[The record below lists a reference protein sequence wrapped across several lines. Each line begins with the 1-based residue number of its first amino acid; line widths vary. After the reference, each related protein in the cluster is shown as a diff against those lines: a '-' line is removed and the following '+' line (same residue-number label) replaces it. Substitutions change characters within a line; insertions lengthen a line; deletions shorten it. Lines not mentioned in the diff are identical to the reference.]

1 MPPEERPERASTTF
15 IAQRLDGVSASP
27 TLAMTKLSFELK
39 ARGRSIITLS
49 QGEPDFHTEPHVR
62 EAGIRAIRD
71 NRTKYTA
78 VDGMPEFKQA
88 IAEKFCRDNGL
99 HFDPDQ
105 IIVSS
110 ASKTILFNAALAILN
125 PGDEVIIPAPHWVS
139 YPDIVRVAEGLPV
152 YVPCRQ
158 NNGFRMRPED
168 LESAITPRTRML
180 ILCSPCNPTG
190 AVYSV
195 EDLKVLG
202 EVLARHPQV
211 FVMVDEIYEHLVYD
225 GLKSPSV
232 AACAPALAG
241 RILTV
246 NGMSKGYAM
255 TGWRLGFAGGPKK
268 VIEAIS
274 TLQSQN
280 TSSPNEISQI
290 AAIAA
295 LNGPQEF
302 IERNKTLFQERRDL
316 AVSML
321 NAVPGLHCGRPEGA
335 FYIFCDCTGI
345 IGKRTAQGRLIETDG
360 DFVLALLEQE
370 GVAAVHGEAFG
381 MSPFFRIS
389 YALSIDTMREAIT
402 RIERFCASSS

>member
-1 MPPEERPERASTTF
+1 MTF
-15 IAQRLDGVSASP
+15 VAQRLDRIGASP

-39 ARGRSIITLS
+39 AQGRSIITLS
-49 QGEPDFHTEPHVR
+49 QGEPDFHTEPHVS
-62 EAGIRAIRD
+62 EAGIRAIRE

-88 IAEKFCRDNGL
+88 IADKFRRDNGL
-99 HFDPDQ
+99 EFAKDQ
-105 IIVSS
+105 IVVSS
-110 ASKTILFNAALAILN
+110 ASKTILFNAALAVVN
-125 PGDEVIIPAPHWVS
+125 PGDEVIVPAPYWVS
-139 YPDIVRVAEGLPV
+139 YPDIARVAEGVPV
-152 YVPCRQ
+152 YVQCRQ
-158 NNGFRMRPED
+158 EEGFRMQPRD
-168 LESAITPRTRML
+168 LEAAITPRTRMI

-190 AVYSV
+190 AVYSA
-195 EDLKVLG
+195 DQLKALG
-202 EVLARHPQV
+202 EVLLRHPHV

-225 GLKSPSV
+225 GLKTPSM
-232 AACAPALAG
+232 AACVPALAG

-255 TGWRLGFAGGPKK
+255 TGWRLGFAGGPRDVVK
-268 VIEAIS
+268 AIV

-290 AAIAA
+290 AAIEA

-302 IERNKTLFQERRDL
+302 IERNKALFQERRDV

-321 NAVPGLHCGRPEGA
+321 NAIPGLHSRKPEGA
-335 FYIFCDCTGI
+335 FYIFCRCEGV
-345 IGKRTAQGRLIETDG
+345 IGKSTASGRKIATDS
-360 DFVLALLEQE
+360 DFVFALLEQE
-370 GVAAVHGEAFG
+370 GVAAVQGEAFG

-402 RIERFCASSS
+402 RIERFCLSLR